1 MKSISLTPRLYDYLL
16 AHSLRETDVQR
27 RLREETEALPMA
39 AMQAPQEEAQFLAL
53 LVELIDARRC
63 LEVGVFTGY
72 STLAMALAL
81 PDDGRIIACDIN
93 QETTEIARHYWREAG
108 VDARIDLRIG
118 DARDT
123 LQGLIDG
130 GGDGTYDL
138 AFLDADKTGY
148 AGYYEQILTLLRPR
162 GLLVIDNVLWN
173 GAVADPAKSDDS
185 TDALRALNKMIHADE
200 RVSLSLLPVGDGTTL
215 AVKRG

>member
-1 MKSISLTPRLYDYLL
+1 MKSISLTPDLYAYLL

-27 RLREETEALPMA
+27 RLRAETEERPMA
-39 AMQAPQEEAQFLAL
+39 LMQAPPEEAQFLAL

-81 PDDGRIIACDIN
+81 PDDGRIIACDIDE
-93 QETTEIARHYWREAG
+93 QTTAIGQRFWREAG
-108 VDARIDLRIG
+108 VDHRIDLRIG
-118 DARDT
+118 DARKT
-123 LQGLIDG
+123 LQDLIDG
-130 GGDGTYDL
+130 GETGHFDL
-138 AFLDADKTGY
+138 AFLDADKTSY
-148 AGYYEQILTLLRPR
+148 ADHYEKILILLRPR

-173 GAVADPAKSDDS
+173 GAVADPAKSNES
-185 TDALRALNKMIHADE
+185 TEALRALNEKLHADE
-200 RVSLSLLPVGDGTTL
+200 RISLSLLPVGDGISL

>member
-1 MKSISLTPRLYDYLL
+1 MKSISLTPQLYDYLL

-27 RLREETEALPMA
+27 RLREETEARPMA
-39 AMQAPQEEAQFLAL
+39 EMQAPPEEAQFLGL

-81 PDDGRIIACDIN
+81 PDDGRIVACDIDE
-93 QETTEIARHYWREAG
+93 ETTAVARRYWREAG
-108 VDARIDLRIG
+108 VDKRIDLRIG
-118 DARDT
+118 DARET

-130 GGDGTYDL
+130 GEAGTYDL

-148 AGYYEQILTLLRPR
+148 ADYYEQILILLRPR

-173 GAVADPAKSDDS
+173 GAVADPAKSNDS

-200 RVSLSLLPVGDGTTL
+200 RVSLSLLPVGDGITL